1 MSETPYREPAEMPA
15 EPSEPVW
22 SRIRAALGRLGILVL
37 AAAGPTASFG
47 LCLLGHAGH
56 SKLEVIV
63 AVMVIHIIG
72 SLVPIIAKSAQPR
85 HREPDNWFERRSWSE
100 IALLASWAPFAFPML
115 GLWLLGQWV
124 WTGK

>member
-22 SRIRAALGRLGILVL
+22 PRIRAALGRLGILVL

-72 SLVPIIAKSAQPR
+72 SLVPMTR
-85 HREPDNWFERRSWSE
+85 HQEPDNWFERRSWSE
-100 IALLASWAPFAFPML
+100 IALLASWAPFAFPLL
-115 GLWLLGQWV
+115 GLWRVGRWV
-124 WTGK
+124 WTGE

>member
-22 SRIRAALGRLGILVL
+22 PRIRAALGRLGILVL
-37 AAAGPTASFG
+37 AATGPTASFG
-47 LCLLGHAGH
+47 LCLLGPGAAI
-56 SKLEVIV
+56 IV
-63 AVMVIHIIG
+63 TVVHIVG
-72 SLVPIIAKSAQPR
+72 SLVSIITKSAQPR